1 MMYGMENSLTMI
13 LLLIG
18 FILTVYAQANISGNY
33 NKYKKIRNKKGMTGA
48 EAARRVLEKNGLT
61 NIYVVETK
69 GNLTDHYDPTRK
81 VVKLSSD
88 IYNGQ
93 TIAAISVA
101 AHECGHAIQDKESY
115 TFLKIRSAIYP
126 VVNVATSISYYIILL
141 GFLMQAFQL
150 IYLGIALT
158 CCGLL
163 FQVVTLPVEFD
174 ASRRALEKLQDYKI
188 VDNSEFAGAKEV
200 LTAAALTYV
209 AGVLASMLQI
219 FRLIF
224 AAKDREDR

>member
-1 MMYGMENSLTMI
+1 MDTILI
-13 LLLIG
+13 LLIIIIPL
-18 FILTVYAQANISGNY
+18 LAQLKIQSSY
-33 NKYKKIRNKKGMTGA
+33 NRYKRVENNKKKSGF
-48 EAARRVLEKNGLT
+48 EVAREILDKNGLED
-61 NIYVVETK
+61 IYIVEIK
-69 GNLTDHYDPTRK
+69 GELTDHYDPTKK
-81 VVKLSSD
+81 VVRLSTD
-88 IYNGQ
+88 IFHGE
-93 TIAAISVA
+93 TIAAAAVA

-126 VVNVATSISYYIILL
+126 VVNVATSISYYIILI
-141 GFLMQAFQL
+141 GFLMQAFQF

-219 FRLIF
+219 FRLIL

>member
-1 MMYGMENSLTMI
+1 MDTILILLIIIIPLLAQLKIQSSYNRYKRVENSKKKSGFEVAREI
-13 LLLIG
+13 LD
-18 FILTVYAQANISGNY
+18 
-33 NKYKKIRNKKGMTGA
+33 
-48 EAARRVLEKNGLT
+48 KNGLED
-61 NIYVVETK
+61 IYIVEIK
-69 GNLTDHYDPTRK
+69 GELTDHYDPTKK
-81 VVKLSSD
+81 VVRLSTD
-88 IYNGQ
+88 IFHGE
-93 TIAAISVA
+93 TIAAAAVA

-174 ASRRALEKLQDYKI
+174 SSRRALEKLQDYKI

>member
-1 MMYGMENSLTMI
+1 MDTILILLIIIIPLLAQLKIQSSYNRYKRVENSKKKSGFEVAREI
-13 LLLIG
+13 LD
-18 FILTVYAQANISGNY
+18 
-33 NKYKKIRNKKGMTGA
+33 
-48 EAARRVLEKNGLT
+48 KNGLED
-61 NIYVVETK
+61 IYIVEIK
-69 GNLTDHYDPTRK
+69 GELTDHYDPTKK
-81 VVKLSSD
+81 VVRLSTD
-88 IYNGQ
+88 IFHGE
-93 TIAAISVA
+93 TIAAAAVA

-115 TFLKIRSAIYP
+115 PFLKIRSAIYP

-209 AGVLASMLQI
+209 ARVLASMLQI
-219 FRLIF
+219 FRLIL

>member
-1 MMYGMENSLTMI
+1 MDTILI
-13 LLLIG
+13 LLIIIIPL
-18 FILTVYAQANISGNY
+18 LAQLKIQSSY
-33 NKYKKIRNKKGMTGA
+33 NRYKRVENNKKKSGF
-48 EAARRVLEKNGLT
+48 EVAREILDKNGLED
-61 NIYVVETK
+61 IYIVEIK
-69 GNLTDHYDPTRK
+69 GELTDHYDPTKK
-81 VVKLSSD
+81 VVRLSTD
-88 IYNGQ
+88 IFHGE
-93 TIAAISVA
+93 TIAAAAVA

-126 VVNVATSISYYIILL
+126 VVNVATSISYYIILI

-174 ASRRALEKLQDYKI
+174 ASRGALEKLQDYKI
-188 VDNSEFAGAKEV
+188 VDNSEFAGVKEV

-219 FRLIF
+219 FRLIL
-224 AAKDREDR
+224 AAKDREDK

>member
-1 MMYGMENSLTMI
+1 MDTILI
-13 LLLIG
+13 LLIIIIPL
-18 FILTVYAQANISGNY
+18 LAQLKIQSSY
-33 NKYKKIRNKKGMTGA
+33 NRYKRVENNKKKSGF
-48 EAARRVLEKNGLT
+48 EVAREILDKNGLED
-61 NIYVVETK
+61 IYIVEIK
-69 GNLTDHYDPTRK
+69 GELTDHYDPTKK
-81 VVKLSSD
+81 VVRLSTD
-88 IYNGQ
+88 IFHGE
-93 TIAAISVA
+93 TIAAAAVA

-150 IYLGIALT
+150 VYLGIALT

-188 VDNSEFAGAKEV
+188 VDNSEFGGAKEV

-219 FRLIF
+219 FRLIL

>member
-1 MMYGMENSLTMI
+1 MDTILI
-13 LLLIG
+13 LLIIIIPL
-18 FILTVYAQANISGNY
+18 LAQLKIQSSY
-33 NKYKKIRNKKGMTGA
+33 NRYKRVENNKKKSGF
-48 EAARRVLEKNGLT
+48 EVAREILDKNGLED
-61 NIYVVETK
+61 IYIVEIK
-69 GNLTDHYDPTRK
+69 GELTDHYDPTKK
-81 VVKLSSD
+81 VVRLSTD
-88 IYNGQ
+88 IFHGE
-93 TIAAISVA
+93 TIAAAAVA

-150 IYLGIALT
+150 VYLGIALT

-188 VDNSEFAGAKEV
+188 VDSSEFAGAKEV

-219 FRLIF
+219 FRLIL
-224 AAKDREDR
+224 ATKDREDR

>member
-1 MMYGMENSLTMI
+1 MDTILI
-13 LLLIG
+13 LLIIIIPL
-18 FILTVYAQANISGNY
+18 LAQLKIQSSY
-33 NKYKKIRNKKGMTGA
+33 NRYKRVENNKKKSGF
-48 EAARRVLEKNGLT
+48 EVAREILDKNGLED
-61 NIYVVETK
+61 IYIVEIK
-69 GNLTDHYDPTRK
+69 GELTDHYDPTKK
-81 VVKLSSD
+81 VVRLSTD
-88 IYNGQ
+88 IFHGE
-93 TIAAISVA
+93 TIAAAAVA

-150 IYLGIALT
+150 VYLGIALT

-188 VDNSEFAGAKEV
+188 VDSSEFAGAKEV

-209 AGVLASMLQI
+209 AGVLASILQI
-219 FRLIF
+219 FRLILVT
-224 AAKDREDR
+224 KDREDR

>member
-1 MMYGMENSLTMI
+1 MDTILILLIIIIPLLAQLKIQSSYNRYKRVENSKKKSGFEVAREI
-13 LLLIG
+13 LD
-18 FILTVYAQANISGNY
+18 
-33 NKYKKIRNKKGMTGA
+33 
-48 EAARRVLEKNGLT
+48 KNGLED
-61 NIYVVETK
+61 IYIVEIK
-69 GNLTDHYDPTRK
+69 GELTDHYDPTKK
-81 VVKLSSD
+81 VVRLSTD
-88 IYNGQ
+88 IFHGE
-93 TIAAISVA
+93 TIAAAAVA

-158 CCGLL
+158 CCGLS
-163 FQVVTLPVEFD
+163 FQVVTLAVEFD

-219 FRLIF
+219 FRLIL